1 MIDYSEEREDIGE
14 PMIRPRGST
23 SASGAS
29 KINKVHPLDL
39 SDNINEELSPERDYP
54 PRSASPADVHVQQKS
69 VAATALV
76 EKLKEL
82 EGGRSESEDDKRFT
96 IN

>member
-29 KINKVHPLDL
+29 KINKVHPLEL
-39 SDNINEELSPERDYP
+39 SDINSELHVNDYP

>member
-1 MIDYSEEREDIGE
+1 MIDYSGEREDIGE

-39 SDNINEELSPERDYP
+39 IDSNNEELSPERDYP
-54 PRSASPADVHVQQKS
+54 PRSASPADVHIQPKS
-69 VAATALV
+69 VAAIKLV
-76 EKLKEL
+76 EKLKEF
-82 EGGRSESEDDKRFT
+82 EGGRSESEADKRFT